1 LNSIKEVLDELNIF
15 LDDIDKQLI
24 TDFQE
29 NGYCIIQKS
38 NFVTKNLNNFR
49 SIIDEL
55 LKKESW
61 RGGWEGKEE
70 YLKYGKKFNT
80 GAYRLAN
87 LFNKH
92 ELFLKLLS
100 EENILKIIYG
110 ILGNDFKIGGLD
122 MREPMKGTGWQ
133 ELHIDWLPKKTLD
146 EPTQNIVGFIFLDD
160 ANKENGSMRL
170 VPKTHKKTGWIDDY
184 QKDKSSHPDEI
195 FVNVRESSIVLMDAN
210 LWHSGTTN
218 NNGNRRRVLYVDV
231 RRRDIPQLL
240 NQRIYLDETTQ
251 EKLNPI
257 EKYLLGLRENDSI
270 FEDRVFTVGNVYRK
284 HFKTD
289 VVVKQS

>member
-1 LNSIKEVLDELNIF
+1 MNSIKEIFDELNIF
-15 LDDIDKQLI
+15 LDDTDKQLI

-38 NFVTKNLNNFR
+38 NFVVKNLDNFR
-49 SIIDEL
+49 FIIDEL
-55 LKKESW
+55 IKKESW

-70 YLKYGKKFNT
+70 YLKHGKKFNS
-80 GAYRLAN
+80 GADRLAN

-100 EENILKIIYG
+100 EENILKIVYG
-110 ILGNDFKIGGLD
+110 ILGNDFKVGGLD

-160 ANKENGSMRL
+160 TNKENGSMRL

-184 QKDKSSHPDEI
+184 QKDKSSHPNEI
-195 FVNVRESSIVLMDAN
+195 FVNVKESSIVLMDAN

-218 NNGNRRRVLYVDV
+218 NNGNRRRVLYIDV

-251 EKLNPI
+251 EKLSNI

-289 VVVKQS
+289 VVVNQQ